1 MPDSIGDTAQL
12 RMIADQIGESAAEI
26 AISKFVAQHPEL
38 RQGAVT
44 AEIPSPLKWAG
55 AIIAALFTAGTATLA
70 FWLVSSVS
78 EMQVTLARMDER
90 MASGMVRDARVDDLT
105 RRVTT
110 LEGYHKLEGA
120 WR

>member
-1 MPDSIGDTAQL
+1 MPDSLGDAAQL

-38 RQGAVT
+38 RQASVT

-90 MASGMVRDARVDDLT
+90 MVSGTIKDARFDDLD
-105 RRVTT
+105 RRVGT
-110 LEGYHKLEGA
+110 LETYHKAESA
-120 WR
+120 R